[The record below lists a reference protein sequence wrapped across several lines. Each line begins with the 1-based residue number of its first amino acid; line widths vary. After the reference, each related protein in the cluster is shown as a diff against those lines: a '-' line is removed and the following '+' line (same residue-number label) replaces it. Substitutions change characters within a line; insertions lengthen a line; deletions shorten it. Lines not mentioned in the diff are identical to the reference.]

1 MNDSYWKVVSS
12 HSFLNIVLACEWLY
26 QIMYQK
32 LLQTC
37 LITREQLNLSYA
49 KYNVNLFSFLFILSL
64 QFYY

>member
-12 HSFLNIVLACEWLY
+12 LSFLNIVLTCEWLY

-37 LITREQLNLSYA
+37 LITSEQLKLSYA